1 MYFTIITALK
11 KLFKNKILIYK
22 IKLFAK
28 GELFKKKKKI
38 NLKYI
43 EVIYTSSRGR
53 TGTMLPSLDF
63 EVLINSNQKYNINLI
78 KLENIFNF

>member
-28 GELFKKKKKI
+28 GELFKKI
-38 NLKYI
+38 
-43 EVIYTSSRGR
+43 
-53 TGTMLPSLDF
+53 LDTLVVEHFLNYNFF
-63 EVLINSNQKYNINLI
+63 E
-78 KLENIFNF
+78 